1 MDAGTGAGPA
11 SPEHPDQPNK
21 RWWGRVRDEWRARL
35 EPGEQAAVLAWAAF
49 TVTFVGLRGL
59 THWIRAGHGPSSGGM
74 SLGDRHF
81 HHYNIGIA
89 LLSTVAAVGLRG
101 TETQRRHPAAAIAFG
116 SANAMIVDEL
126 ALLLDLEDV
135 YWATEGRKS
144 VDAAVG
150 LIAAGGTI
158 VAGMPLWPHLRR
170 ALPSVGPLNTTSG
183 QG

>member
-1 MDAGTGAGPA
+1 MEAETGRGP
-11 SPEHPDQPNK
+11 SLDQPNK
-21 RWWGRVRDEWRARL
+21 RWWARVRDEWRVRL
-35 EPGEQAAVLAWAAF
+35 EPGEQTTVLAWGAF
-49 TVTFVGLRGL
+49 TVTFVGLRTL
-59 THWIRAGHGPSSGGM
+59 THWIRAGHGPSGGGM
-74 SLGDRHF
+74 SVGGNHF

-101 TETQRRHPAAAIAFG
+101 TEAQRRHPAAAIAFG

-126 ALLLDLEDV
+126 ALLLDLRDV
-135 YWATEGRKS
+135 YWANDGRKS

>member
-59 THWIRAGHGPSSGGM
+59 THWIRAGHGPSGGGM
-74 SLGDRHF
+74 SLGGRHF

-101 TETQRRHPAAAIAFG
+101 TERQRRHPAAEIAFG
-116 SANAMIVDEL
+116 SDNAMVVDEL
-126 ALLLDLEDV
+126 ALLLDLKDV
-135 YWATEGRKS
+135 YWATDGRES
-144 VDAAVG
+144 VDAAVA

-158 VAGMPLWPHLRR
+158 FAGMPLWPHLRR
-170 ALPSVGPLNTTSG
+170 ALPSVVR
-183 QG
+183 